1 MCGFIGKVSSED
13 FDFHDIEKNNAKII
27 CRGPDNTTKFTSSQK
42 KINFSSKKYFN
53 FIFNRLSIVD
63 LSDSANQPMYS
74 DKYNTSILF
83 NGEIFNHSQLRQQ
96 MFLDGIKFNTKTS
109 DTETLLM
116 GLSVYG
122 LKFVEQ
128 INGQFSIVFIDYK
141 NEKISLI
148 RDRLGQKPLFYTYTD
163 EYLEFSSNLESLQ
176 KIEKTAS
183 VDEEQ
188 IFNYLQKGVISSPKT
203 IFKNIYKVEPAQV
216 LVFDLEQKV
225 KIINQYKY
233 WEIGSF
239 VNSQEFNS
247 HEFLE
252 VFTDSVKLRSKA
264 DVQIGTFLSGG
275 IDSTAI
281 IKKLVEL
288 GKEIKSFSVKFTNN
302 NYDESKWFKQVV
314 KKYNIS
320 NEIVEVNSSIDNK
333 YIEKIINDLDEP
345 YADPSLVPT
354 YKISELIAKKYKVA
368 ISGDGGDELLG
379 GYKHLNDLLN
389 RKKLHEKLVCSLFKI
404 YPSNFGSGTEIL
416 SRSKNTKIA
425 YSTYFNDYKLMEAL
439 NLKSKIDKKTY
450 FNFVNKNLK
459 KSIQLADY
467 KFYLSEMMLL
477 KIDRASMANSLEVR
491 SPFLDHRLVEYVLG
505 HEENNEKQTTQK
517 MLLKQY
523 LSNDFDDNFLH
534 RKKMGFSFDVENW
547 VDNNLDYIQDTISNG
562 KFIKNYNINILKKLT
577 KRNTPMNGQ
586 RIWKIFVLEKYL
598 SKF

>member
-1 MCGFIGKVSSED
+1 MCGFIGKVSSKN

-27 CRGPDNTTKFTSSQK
+27 CRGPDNTTIFTSSQT
-42 KINFSSKKYFN
+42 KINFSNKKYFS

-63 LSDSANQPMYS
+63 LSYSANQPMHS

-83 NGEIFNHSQLRQQ
+83 NGEIFNHSELRQQ
-96 MFLDGIKFNTKTS
+96 MFLDGIKFNTKNS

-122 LKFVEQ
+122 LKFVEK

-176 KIEKTAS
+176 KIEKTAP

-216 LVFDLEQKV
+216 LVFDLEHKV
-225 KIINQYKY
+225 KIFNQYKY
-233 WEIGSF
+233 WEISSF

-252 VFTDSVKLRSKA
+252 IFTDSVKLRSKA

-320 NEIVEVNSSIDNK
+320 NEIAEVGSSISNK
-333 YIEKIINDLDEP
+333 YIEKIINNLDEP

-389 RKKLHEKLVCSLFKI
+389 RKKLNEKLVCGLFKI

-416 SRSKNTKIA
+416 SRSKNTRIA

-467 KFYLSEMMLL
+467 NFYFSEMMLL

-505 HEENNEKQTTQK
+505 HEENNEEQTTQK

-562 KFIKNYNINILKKLT
+562 KFIKNYNVNILKKLT